1 MAALGSVQKQCTN
14 SRVVFAFLW
23 FVSCLVLSCHIIKY
37 SLFKKNT
44 SVQML
49 SYFVLN
55 VDSTVLDVYNKVT
68 SGKKGSTR

>member
-1 MAALGSVQKQCTN
+1 
-14 SRVVFAFLW
+14 
-23 FVSCLVLSCHIIKY
+23 
-37 SLFKKNT
+37 
-44 SVQML
+44 ML